1 MSLITTT
8 ESLEAF
14 CARQA
19 GAEFVTV
26 DTEFMR
32 EKTYWPQLCLVQVAG
47 PGEAVA
53 IDPLAE
59 GLDLR
64 PLFDLMANPA
74 VLKVFHAARQDIEI
88 FHHLAGQVPAPLFDT
103 QVAAMVCGFGDSVSY
118 ETLVSKVAGVRID
131 KSSRF
136 TDWSL
141 RPLTERQLAYA
152 LSDVIHLR
160 PVYDKLRKRL
170 IKTGR
175 AGWLDHEMAVLTDPA
190 TYTVDPETVW
200 TRFRL
205 RSAKPRFR
213 AVLREV
219 AAWRERE
226 AQGRDLP
233 RGRVLRDEAAL
244 EIAAH
249 LPTTIEDL
257 ARVRGLGRAFAEGR
271 QGADLLIAVQRGV
284 QLPDDQCPREDGGV
298 EAPPGLTPIIEL
310 LRVLLKMKCE
320 DHHVASKLIASASD
334 LEVIAADDFADVPA
348 LAGWRREVFGKDA
361 LAVKHGTLALA
372 ISGGRLKLVPLA
384 APVSTTSPVVK

>member
-8 ESLEAF
+8 DSLEAF

-19 GAEFVTV
+19 TADFVTV

-53 IDPLAE
+53 IDPLAA
-59 GLDLR
+59 GIDLE
-64 PLFDLMANPA
+64 PLFDLMANTR
-74 VLKVFHAARQDIEI
+74 VLKVFHAARQDVEI
-88 FHHLAGQVPAPLFDT
+88 FHHLSGRVPEPLFDT

-118 ETLVSKVAGVRID
+118 ETLVSKVAGARID

-152 LSDVIHLR
+152 LSDVVHLR

-175 AGWLDHEMAVLTDPA
+175 AGWLDQEMAILTDPA
-190 TYTVDPETVW
+190 TYLADPEASW
-200 TRFRL
+200 MRFKP

-233 RGRVLRDEAAL
+233 RGRVLRDEAVL

-249 LPTTIEDL
+249 APASVEEL
-257 ARVRGLGRAFAEGR
+257 ARVRGLGRSFAEGR
-271 QGADLLIAVQRGV
+271 QGADLLAAVVRGLNV
-284 QLPDDQCPREDGGV
+284 PDDQCPREDMAA
-298 EAPPGLTPIIEL
+298 EIPPGVAPVVEL

-320 DHHVASKLIASASD
+320 ESHVASKLIASASD
-334 LEVIAADDFADVPA
+334 LEAIAADDQANVPA
-348 LAGWRREVFGKDA
+348 LHGWRLEVFGKDA
-361 LAVKHGTLALA
+361 LALKHGNLALA
-372 ISGGRLKLVPLA
+372 ISGQRLKLVPLA
-384 APVSTTSPVVK
+384 AQPGLDAV